1 MGEDNR
7 LNAVS
12 MTEDGGYVLAGY
24 TEGVWSGEASAGG
37 QDFVVVKLDAD
48 GQEVWRW
55 QVRCC
60 LEGSI
65 KRR

>member
-1 MGEDNR
+1 
-7 LNAVS
+7 

-37 QDFVVVKLDAD
+37 QDFVVVKLHAD
-48 GQEVWRW
+48 GQGVWNW
-55 QVRCC
+55 QVRCS
-60 LEGSI
+60 LKGSS